1 MASLGIVRV
10 SALVIGNIIGAGIYF
25 LPVSLAPFGG
35 ISLLGWVLTSLG
47 SILLALVFAR
57 LARANP
63 RAGGPYAYTKN
74 AFGGFLGFQSA
85 WGYWAAAWMSNAA
98 LAVAAVSY
106 MSVFWPALA
115 TNRLFSCMMALGLIW
130 LATLINAVGIKQTS
144 SIQVLVTILK
154 ISPLILVGIAG
165 LFAIDTNNFVPFN
178 QSSQSDISAIHAV
191 ANLTLWAFIGLES
204 ATIPAQHV
212 KNPSKTIPRAT
223 ILGTVLCAVIY
234 IIVTVSVLG
243 LIPSAVLAK
252 SSAPLADAARILFG
266 AWTANIVA
274 AGAVLSAFGCLI
286 GWVLLQAQMPLA
298 AAHDGSFPSFFGK
311 LSKRQV
317 PLNGL
322 ILSSVLM
329 SATMMMNYINSLAE
343 QFTLL
348 VNLSTFIILVPYALS
363 MLADVRHQRKA
374 KAYKAIIISGLA
386 FAYASWLIIG
396 AGFQSILFGTGFL
409 VLGIPVYLFMKRK
422 TDVVRSPSEL
432 PAE

>member
-1 MASLGIVRV
+1 MPSLGLLRV
-10 SALVIGNIIGAGIYF
+10 SALVLGNIIGAGIYF

-57 LARANP
+57 LSRSNP
-63 RAGGPYAYTKN
+63 QAGGPYAYTNN

-85 WGYWAAAWMSNAA
+85 WAYWAAAWMSNAA

-106 MSVFWPALA
+106 LSVFWPALE
-115 TNRLFSCMMALGLIW
+115 TNRLASCLVGLAMIW
-130 LATLINAVGIKQTS
+130 LATLINAFGVKQTS
-144 SIQVLVTILK
+144 SVQVLVTILK
-154 ISPLILVGIAG
+154 ISPLLIVGVAG
-165 LFAIDTNNFVPFN
+165 LFFVDAQNFVPFN
-178 QSSQSDISAIHAV
+178 QSSSSDISAIHAV

-223 ILGTVLCAVIY
+223 ILGTVLSAMLY

-243 LIPSAVLAK
+243 LIPSAVLAQ
-252 SSAPLADAARILFG
+252 SSAPLADAAQILFG
-266 AWTANIVA
+266 GWTAHLVA
-274 AGAVLSAFGCLI
+274 AGAVLSAFGCLL

-298 AAHDGSFPSFFGK
+298 AANDGSFPIFFAA
-311 LSKRQV
+311 LSKRHV

-322 ILSSVLM
+322 IVSSLLM
-329 SATMMMNYINSLAE
+329 SALMITNYINSLAE

-363 MLADVRHQRKA
+363 TLADFRHQRKT
-374 KAYKAIIISGLA
+374 KAHKALIISTLA
-386 FAYASWLIIG
+386 FLYASWLIVG
-396 AGFQSILFGTGFL
+396 AGYQSIVFGTGFL
-409 VLGIPVYLFMKRK
+409 ILGIPVYWFMRRK
-422 TDVVRSPSEL
+422 TDTARASKEL
-432 PAE
+432 A